1 MKALVYHGKKDL
13 RLDEVNEPVC
23 EEGQAIIKVSF
34 CGICGSDLTIYEGK
48 HVRAKPPLI
57 LGHEFS
63 GVIAERKG
71 SRLPDLK
78 AGDRVIVEPT
88 FSCEECDLC
97 RSGSPHICLKKGLW
111 GVDADGGFARFVKVS
126 LKRIYKLPEAVSLEE
141 GALVEPL
148 AVALRGVAISRLAV
162 GETAVVLGGG
172 PIGLLTAQVA
182 RAAGAVNVIVVE
194 PVSFRKEMAEKMGF
208 PVLDPDAATREGV
221 LRITGGKEIDVVF
234 DAAGAA
240 PAALLGTQL
249 VRRTGRIVII
259 AVYKE
264 LVPYDLITLGYGEIQ
279 VFGSCIYTSSDFSRA
294 IALVEKRRVDLA
306 PLITHKFPLEQGL
319 EAFKILLGR
328 EKTQK
333 VLIEIS

>member
-23 EEGQAIIKVSF
+23 EDGYAMIKVSF

-71 SRLPDLK
+71 SELPDLHV
-78 AGDRVIVEPT
+78 GDRVTVEPT
-88 FSCEECDLC
+88 FSCEVCDLC
-97 RSGSPHICLKKGLW
+97 RSGSSHICLKKGLW
-111 GVDADGGFARFVKVS
+111 GVDADGAFARLVKVS
-126 LKRIYKLPEAVSLEE
+126 LRGVYKLSDAVSLEE
-141 GALVEPL
+141 GAVVEPL
-148 AVALRGVAISRLAV
+148 AVAVRGVGISRLAI
-162 GETAVVLGGG
+162 GESAVVLGGG

-182 RAAGAVNVIVVE
+182 RAAGAANVIVVE
-194 PVSFRKEMAEKMGF
+194 PVSFRKDIAGNLGF
-208 PVLDPDAATREGV
+208 PVLDSEGANRENI
-221 LRITGGKEIDVVF
+221 LRLTDGKEIDVVF
-234 DAAGAA
+234 DAAGA
-240 PAALLGTQL
+240 PGAALLGTQL

-279 VFGSCIYTSSDFSRA
+279 VFGSCIYTFKDFSKA
-294 IALVEKRRVDLA
+294 LSLVEKRKVDLM
-306 PLITHKFPLEQGL
+306 PLITHKFPLEQGID
-319 EAFKILLGR
+319 AFKVLLSR
-328 EKTQK
+328 ENAQK
-333 VLIEIS
+333 VLIQIS